1 MGLQMLLLS
10 YPRSFAQQAK
20 TKNLHTTDFY
30 ICANGDFRMEKLIE
44 EFLDDMRAEGKTDSS
59 LDTYRYRLKDIAAY
73 LDDNNLLIE
82 HTTSADV
89 SEYLRQ
95 NLAKCQKVSTLRG
108 KLSTFRVFCL
118 WAVRKGYMP
127 EVIIDPDDYPK
138 NTHVARIKRLN
149 DEELANF
156 KSYINTLQPNARAAF
171 WLMLGSGC
179 RVAEAANLRPEDIV
193 LRGKTV
199 YINIKNAKWGSDRCI
214 PIIDKTAA
222 EIVWKYR
229 AELEVDSR
237 PAFRLSKR
245 TLQGY
250 ATDFAQKTGITFR
263 CHLLRHTFAALL
275 SEKGTPLTT
284 IQFLLGHKS
293 LGMTAHYAQSALV
306 DVSDIT
312 PKINL

>member
-1 MGLQMLLLS
+1 
-10 YPRSFAQQAK
+10 
-20 TKNLHTTDFY
+20 
-30 ICANGDFRMEKLIE
+30 MEKIE
-44 EFLDDMRAEGKTDSS
+44 EFLEDMRAEGRAEGT
-59 LDTYRYRLKDIAAY
+59 LREYERRLKKVKKMGIDLENDTKTQI
-73 LDDNNLLIE
+73 LSRFLGTKLE
-82 HTTSADV
+82 
-89 SEYLRQ
+89 
-95 NLAKCQKVSTLRG
+95 KCSRVSTIRG
-108 KLSTFRVFCL
+108 ILSTIHVYL
-118 WAVRKGYMP
+118 TWSYSKGYIS
-127 EVIIDPDDYPK
+127 EVPITPADYPK
-138 NTHVARIKRLN
+138 NVKVKRIRRLN
-149 DEELANF
+149 DEELRIF
-156 KSYINTLQPNARAAF
+156 KAFIDTLQPNARAAF

-179 RVAEAANLRPEDIV
+179 RVAEAANLRPDDII

-199 YINIKNAKWGSDRCI
+199 YIDIKNAKWGSDRCI

-222 EIVWKYR
+222 EIVWRYR